1 MAHATASV
9 NFTDRSSRCGPH
21 ASAGV
26 DDAHA
31 LFQPRANRHST
42 RSGRTAAEDYDVI
55 VALHISNVRLWHDDR
70 SCLQW
75 TVDVSKCTQC
85 QADFYSQR
93 RRIELA
99 FFSFPPKLHRVKV
112 FLCTGPKGPNLQT
125 HKHVRIARV
134 QVNQSCLF
142 TRTNYMAACC
152 CPVVVAA
159 AAAPAAANCDLPRT
173 IATRSCIARFTS
185 RFEYHE
191 HPHARTP
198 AIRKSHAMPCHA
210 MPCHPPPLSHSSRQ
224 PTNRPHNNNAAFGN
238 CSLPATTERTTM

>member
-1 MAHATASV
+1 MTTAAA
-9 NFTDRSSRCGPH
+9 C
-21 ASAGV
+21 
-26 DDAHA
+26 
-31 LFQPRANRHST
+31 
-42 RSGRTAAEDYDVI
+42 SGRLTCQSVPNVKQMFTRNGAA
-55 VALHISNVRLWHDDR
+55 LSL
-70 SCLQW
+70 L
-75 TVDVSKCTQC
+75 
-85 QADFYSQR
+85 
-93 RRIELA
+93 

-134 QVNQSCLF
+134 QVNQSCHF

-238 CSLPATTERTTM
+238 CSLPATTKRTNCNTATLCLCVCV